1 MAATAIARIDIQ
13 TGNAVR
19 KLQQLGKAS
28 KNLALK
34 VGGAASKIG
43 GLQGVLGRLALA
55 ETGRRMVSM
64 AATFKQTELRLKLLS
79 QEHGEFAKAE
89 ELAARAGKKFGLGQ
103 TEALQGI
110 TDIYARLRPLGT
122 SLKDIESTYVGFNTV
137 AKLSGVN
144 AMQASAAFTQLAQAL
159 GSGRLQGD
167 EFRSIAEQVPGLLT
181 AVAEETGKSVGEL
194 KAFASQGKLTSDILI
209 KALKKVE
216 KDGAGKIASIMK
228 DDPTQKFKNLQ
239 NAIETLSIVIGN
251 DLLPAVTPIIEAMTK
266 VVLIATKLPG
276 PIKTA
281 GAAVIGFGAAFLI
294 AAPVVAQIVG
304 GIKVMSAVIMAKLV
318 PALIAANV
326 AGGPW
331 VLLLSGIAAG
341 LTYFGIQA
349 NKAKKAQDDFNTLV
363 KEGTAANIESTKAT
377 LEKVLAEKEEYLLS
391 IQRLGGHRGRNERK
405 QTKADIVAVTEQI
418 EVLTTRLTEIHLEQ
432 TAERIVVA
440 NKAMKAL
447 GNVTDQTSQ
456 QFQTAF
462 ATKLMSY
469 MESVNDFGTQ
479 SANIVIKSFQGME
492 DSLVTFVRKG
502 KLDFRSLANSIINDM
517 IRMAVRAAIIK
528 PILGSFGGAL
538 GGLFGGGRAAGGP
551 VTKNS
556 PYVVGERGPELFV
569 PNTHGKIVPNKSLG
583 GGGGPITVN
592 VDASGSS
599 VEGKEQE
606 GRELGK
612 AVAIAVQ
619 NEMILHRRPGGLLA

>member
-1 MAATAIARIDIQ
+1 
-13 TGNAVR
+13 
-19 KLQQLGKAS
+19 
-28 KNLALK
+28 
-34 VGGAASKIG
+34 
-43 GLQGVLGRLALA
+43 
-55 ETGRRMVSM
+55 
-64 AATFKQTELRLKLLS
+64 
-79 QEHGEFAKAE
+79 
-89 ELAARAGKKFGLGQ
+89 
-103 TEALQGI
+103 
-110 TDIYARLRPLGT
+110 
-122 SLKDIESTYVGFNTV
+122 
-137 AKLSGVN
+137 
-144 AMQASAAFTQLAQAL
+144 
-159 GSGRLQGD
+159 
-167 EFRSIAEQVPGLLT
+167 
-181 AVAEETGKSVGEL
+181 
-194 KAFASQGKLTSDILI
+194 
-209 KALKKVE
+209 
-216 KDGAGKIASIMK
+216 
-228 DDPTQKFKNLQ
+228 
-239 NAIETLSIVIGN
+239 
-251 DLLPAVTPIIEAMTK
+251 
-266 VVLIATKLPG
+266 
-276 PIKTA
+276 
-281 GAAVIGFGAAFLI
+281 
-294 AAPVVAQIVG
+294 
-304 GIKVMSAVIMAKLV
+304 
-318 PALIAANV
+318 
-326 AGGPW
+326 
-331 VLLLSGIAAG
+331 
-341 LTYFGIQA
+341 
-349 NKAKKAQDDFNTLV
+349 
-363 KEGTAANIESTKAT
+363 
-377 LEKVLAEKEEYLLS
+377 
-391 IQRLGGHRGRNERK
+391 
-405 QTKADIVAVTEQI
+405 
-418 EVLTTRLTEIHLEQ
+418 
-432 TAERIVVA
+432 
-440 NKAMKAL
+440 MKAL

-619 NEMILHRRPGGLLA
+619 NEMIRQRRPGGLLA